1 MVNVGLRSALS
12 AGFSALCVFLAP
24 LRTQGKEL
32 YLSPNGTVVGGG
44 TMTQP
49 YELISALRGEAGQPG
64 DTFWLRGGDYVIGH
78 VDTEIRGAPG
88 QPITF
93 RQMPGEKARIDGS
106 LTFWGRGGYVVL
118 RDFELHSSDTNRLSA
133 QMGAGFDPT
142 DIQPVSGVACY
153 VPNMS
158 FINLIVRDHSRHG
171 FYIAENA
178 TNTLVYG
185 CLVYNNG
192 WASPDNA
199 EGHNLYVQGDRG
211 TREIADNVAFNAAG
225 VNYHIYESHA
235 GRRLTGITLD
245 GNVAFQA
252 GALQAVRAYRDWIV
266 GVDLPGSG
274 ADKIVL
280 KNNMGYSPP
289 ASALYEQVEI
299 GREGINGSVALLNN
313 YLPQGLVM
321 RNWTIAAVAGNLF
334 AAQAGNY
341 IVSLDQTQVP
351 LAAAWD
357 GNRYSRQATGRDFA
371 SGSIDYGFAGWQ
383 SATGFDGNSTHSV
396 GRLSGTKV
404 FVRPNRYEAGRA
416 NIVVYNWDDLS
427 QVEVDVSSVLTPG
440 AAYEVRNAQSFF
452 DPPVLSTVFD
462 GNPLVLPMAG
472 VTVAAP
478 NGPLLTPPTTGPT
491 FNVFILL
498 PRLIRL
504 RIELEGGQ
512 AQAFWPTNSG
522 NWMLQFTESLSPG
535 STWTDDAST
544 PVVIDGQYV
553 VPNLSSQGTRF
564 YRLRAAQ

>member
-1 MVNVGLRSALS
+1 MVL
-12 AGFSALCVFLAP
+12 
-24 LRTQGKEL
+24 
-32 YLSPNGTVVGGG
+32 GGG
-44 TMTQP
+44 TMTHHD
-49 YELISALRGEAGQPG
+49 ELISALKGEMGQPG

-78 VDTEIRGAPG
+78 IDTEIRGAPG
-88 QPITF
+88 QPIMF

-133 QMGAGFDPT
+133 QMGMGFDPT
-142 DIQPVSGVACY
+142 DIQPISGVACY

-171 FYIAENA
+171 LYIAENA
-178 TNTLVYG
+178 TNTLAYG

-199 EGHNLYVQGDRG
+199 EGHNFYVQGDRG
-211 TREIADNVAFNAAG
+211 SRDIVDNVAFNAAG
-225 VNYHIYESHA
+225 VNYHIYESHS
-235 GRRLTGITLD
+235 GRCLTGITLD
-245 GNVAFQA
+245 GNVAFHA

-266 GVDLPGSG
+266 GVDLPGSS

-280 KNNMGYSPP
+280 KNNMGYSQP
-289 ASALYEQVEI
+289 ASAHYEQVEI

-334 AAQAGNY
+334 AGQAGNY
-341 IVSLDQTQVP
+341 IVSLDETQVP
-351 LAAAWD
+351 LTAAWD
-357 GNRYSRQATGRDFA
+357 DNRYLRQATGRDFA
-371 SGSIDYGFAGWQ
+371 RSSIDYGFADWQ
-383 SATGFDGNSTHSV
+383 SATGFDENSTHSV

-416 NIVVYNWDDLS
+416 NIVVYNWDELS
-427 QVEVDVSSVLTPG
+427 HVKVDVRSVLTAG

-452 DPPVLSTVFD
+452 DPPVLSAVFD

-472 VTVAAP
+472 LTVAAP
-478 NGPLLTPPTTGPT
+478 NGPLLTPSPTGPT
-491 FNVFILL
+491 FNVFVLL

-504 RIELEGGQ
+504 RIELVRGQ
-512 AQAFWPTNSG
+512 AQAFWPTNFG
-522 NWMLQFTESLSPG
+522 NWIPQFTDSLSPDG
-535 STWTDDAST
+535 SWTDDTST

-553 VPNLSSQGTRF
+553 LTNLGSQVPRF